1 MKLATLRDG
10 SRDGQLIVVS
20 RDLSLA
26 HYATGIATRMQQVL
40 DDWNFLSPQL
50 NDLSVTLNHGKARHA
65 FAFDPRQCLAPLPRA
80 CGWWVPQAADGDAN
94 RSDMPTL
101 LAAPGDSLLGAGDDA
116 WPQCIPDAAGAAV
129 SEVDAQAPGLDAAAM
144 LGVVTGDIEAGTP
157 AARALEGVRL
167 LLLMVQW
174 RWRMPGADIVPVPLG
189 ATCAPVTVTP
199 DELGDAWTGGLAG
212 LPVQLGAN
220 GRRIGLCD
228 GAQDQR
234 WPFGVLLARAA
245 AWRGLNA
252 GSVVAGGELL
262 CADGSRGHGSLH
274 QRRRHEA
281 AEIGAPRTPLLRAGD
296 SVRADVRG
304 RDGTS
309 VFGAIDL
316 RLGPPPA
323 GAAAEAA
330 DALANDAPPAGAT
343 A

>member
-10 SRDGQLIVVS
+10 SRDGQLVVVS
-20 RDLSLA
+20 RDLSMA

-80 CGWWVPQAADGDAN
+80 CGWWAPKATDDDAGRDDAPLLQQAAG
-94 RSDMPTL
+94 T
-101 LAAPGDSLLGAGDDA
+101 GLLGTGDDA
-116 WPQCIPDAAGAAV
+116 WPDCTPEAAVAPDAGAL
-129 SEVDAQAPGLDAAAM
+129 APGLDAAAM

-167 LLLMVQW
+167 LLLMV
-174 RWRMPGADIVPVPLG
+174 RWHWQAPGNDIVPVPLG
-189 ATCAPVTVTP
+189 ATCAPVAVTP
-199 DELGDAWTGGLAG
+199 DELGDAWSGGLAG
-212 LPVQLGAN
+212 LPVQMSCH

-228 GAQDQR
+228 GAHDQGS
-234 WPFGVLLARAA
+234 PFGALLAQAA
-245 AWRGLNA
+245 AWRGLEA
-252 GSVVAGGELL
+252 GSIVAGGELR
-262 CADGSRGHGSLH
+262 CADSSRGHGSLA
-274 QRRRHEA
+274 QKRRREA
-281 AEIGAPRTPLLRAGD
+281 TELGAPRTPWLHAGAT
-296 SVRADVRG
+296 VRAEVRG

-309 VFGAIDL
+309 IFGAIEL

-323 GAAAEAA
+323 DTTFAPTVASP
-330 DALANDAPPAGAT
+330 NDAPPAEAM

>member
-26 HYATGIATRMQQVL
+26 HYATGIATRMQHVL

-80 CGWWVPQAADGDAN
+80 GGWWMPQATDGAAN
-94 RSDMPTL
+94 RGDMPTL
-101 LAAPGDSLLGAGDDA
+101 QTAPGDSLLGACDDA
-116 WPQCIPDAAGAAV
+116 WPDCMPEAEGATVAAADA
-129 SEVDAQAPGLDAAAM
+129 DAQAPGLDAAAM
-144 LGVVTGDIEAGTP
+144 LGVVTGDIEAGAP

-174 RWRMPGADIVPVPLG
+174 HWRTPGSHTVPVPLG

-199 DELGDAWTGGLAG
+199 DELGDAWTSGLAG

-252 GSVVAGGELL
+252 GSVVAGGELQ

-281 AEIGAPRTPLLRAGD
+281 AEIGAPRTPLLRAGGN
-296 SVRADVRG
+296 VRADVRG

-316 RLGPPPA
+316 RLGPP
-323 GAAAEAA
+323 AAEAA
-330 DALANDAPPAGAT
+330 DAVASDAPPAEAT